1 MESQRHYSFIDQ
13 LCLGID
19 QSVRVLFGTP
29 LTSARPNP
37 TASMTDSALTDTE
50 RQQSAA
56 LMRVNHAGEVCAQ
69 ALYQAQALVSRD
81 EAIQSKMRA
90 AAIEEGD
97 HLAWCK
103 TRLHELD
110 SHPSYLNPLWYMG
123 SFYIGLLAGLVGDR
137 WSLGF
142 VAETERQVV
151 RHLAEHATLL
161 PENDRR
167 SFAILSQME
176 QDEALHRDAAL
187 EAGAAMLPQ
196 GIKRLMHWASRVMVK
211 VAYYV

>member
-1 MESQRHYSFIDQ
+1 MQSQRHYSFIDQ

-19 QSVRVLFGTP
+19 QSVRVLFGVP
-29 LTSARPNP
+29 VTSVRPNP
-37 TASMTDSALTDTE
+37 AEDIVAPVLTETE

-69 ALYQAQALVSRD
+69 ALYQAQAFASRD
-81 EAIQSKMRA
+81 EALKCKMRA

-97 HLAWCK
+97 HLAWCAA
-103 TRLHELD
+103 RLHELD
-110 SHPSYLNPLWYMG
+110 SHTSYLNPLWYAG

-151 RHLAEHATLL
+151 RHLAEHVTRL
-161 PENDRR
+161 PVNDTR

-176 QDEALHRDAAL
+176 QDEALHRDAAV
-187 EAGAAMLPQ
+187 EAGAAMLPL
-196 GIKRLMHWASRVMVK
+196 GIKRLMHWVSRVMVK